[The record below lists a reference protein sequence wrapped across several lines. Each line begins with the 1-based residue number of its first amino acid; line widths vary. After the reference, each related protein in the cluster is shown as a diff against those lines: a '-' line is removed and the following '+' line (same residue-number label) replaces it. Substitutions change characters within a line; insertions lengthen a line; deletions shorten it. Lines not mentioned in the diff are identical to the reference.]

1 MARFY
6 LVDDSLFV
14 LTQLKQIVQKG
25 GHEVSGSA
33 QNGEAALQYLEEH
46 AGAVDVITLDITMP
60 GIDGMETLRRI
71 RCRWPDKICIVVSG
85 LAKRD
90 LVLEARALGAA
101 GYIIKPLSRDAVLER
116 LAEILPPS

>member
-14 LTQLKQIVQKG
+14 LTQLKQIIQKG
-25 GHEVSGSA
+25 GHEVCGSA

-46 AGAVDVITLDITMP
+46 ASAIDVITLDITMP
-60 GIDGMETLRRI
+60 GPDGIETLRRI
-71 RCRWPDKICIVVSG
+71 RERWPEKVCIIVSG

-90 LVLEARALGAA
+90 LVLDARNLGAA
-101 GYIIKPLSRDAVLER
+101 GYLLKPLSRDAVLAR

>member
-14 LTQLKQIVQKG
+14 LTQLRQILQKG
-25 GHEVSGSA
+25 GHEVCGSA
-33 QNGEAALQYLEEH
+33 QNGDAALQYLEEY
-46 AGAVDVITLDITMP
+46 ADTIDVITLDITMP
-60 GIDGMETLRRI
+60 GPDGIETLRRI
-71 RCRWPDKICIVVSG
+71 RARWPEKVCIVVSG

-101 GYIIKPLSRDAVLER
+101 GYIIKPLSRDAVMER